1 VRERTPRYSWCYSR
15 ILRQYWPVVAF
26 AGISLG
32 HLSGSPYFNGD
43 ASIVIGLILG
53 GVAIWLAYETK
64 GLLIRESANPEI
76 ARKTQGVK
84 HVNEVLT
91 MHIGPEFSW

>member
-1 VRERTPRYSWCYSR
+1 
-15 ILRQYWPVVAF
+15 VAF

-53 GVAIWLAYETK
+53 GAAIWLGYGTK
-64 GLLIRESANPEI
+64 GLLIDETANPEIVRGTREI
-76 ARKTQGVK
+76 ARKTQDVK